1 MLMTARANRKA
12 WLLGLGLDNADS
24 HKRLTK
30 GDNFVLVGGSEAT
43 HDQMTEGAIKFNETL
58 QKRGKELEDIN
69 REEFKDIARK
79 SGLIQE

>member
-1 MLMTARANRKA
+1 MTAHTNRKA

-24 HKRLTK
+24 HKRLTR

>member
-24 HKRLTK
+24 HKRLTR